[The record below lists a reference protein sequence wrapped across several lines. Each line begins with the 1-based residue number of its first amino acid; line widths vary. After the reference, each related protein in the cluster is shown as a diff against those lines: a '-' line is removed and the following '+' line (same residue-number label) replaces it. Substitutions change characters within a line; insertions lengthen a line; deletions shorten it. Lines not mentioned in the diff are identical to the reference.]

1 MLAQLLFQ
9 FQNQIPTP
17 DFNNTSLTTTT
28 TIQPFLN
35 DNNIN
40 LTNHRSIR
48 SYENDF
54 SHENT
59 VERNRLNLF
68 SPDNSIG
75 MSHACNQD

>member
-1 MLAQLLFQ
+1 MPVPAV
-9 FQNQIPTP
+9 
-17 DFNNTSLTTTT
+17 NNTLITTTT

-40 LTNHRSIR
+40 LTSHRSIR
-48 SYENDF
+48 SYENDLL
-54 SHENT
+54 HENT
-59 VERNRLNLF
+59 AERNRLNLY